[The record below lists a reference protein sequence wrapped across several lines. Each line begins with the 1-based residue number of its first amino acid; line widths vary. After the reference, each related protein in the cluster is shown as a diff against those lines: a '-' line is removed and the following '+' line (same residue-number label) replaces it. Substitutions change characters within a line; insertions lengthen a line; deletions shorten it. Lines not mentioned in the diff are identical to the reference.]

1 MKKLLFISAI
11 ALLAA
16 CSQKK
21 DPKAELADLKKQRTE
36 LDAKILELETKLG
49 AKDSVS
55 TKEVSVFDV
64 KKTLFNN
71 YVEIQGKVD
80 AEQNVQVTPEAQG
93 VVTAVYAVIGQKVSK
108 GQVLAQI
115 DDQVLRQSISQL
127 QTQLDLATNLY
138 NRQKNLWDQKIGTEV
153 QYLNAKTQKEGLQR
167 QMGVLRSQQAM
178 YKIKSPI
185 SGSIEQMDL
194 KVGQA
199 VAPGASAIRVVNAN
213 VLKAKAQVAESYL
226 GKINQG
232 DDVKVIFPDIPDS
245 LNTKV
250 TFAAK
255 VIDPASRSFNI
266 EVKLPSN
273 PKYRANMI
281 AVLKVVDYKNPN
293 AIVVPVTAIQNAEN
307 GQYVITVVGG
317 KAKRST
323 VKTGRT
329 IDGKTEILSG
339 LTEGD
344 KVVVT
349 GIDDVNE
356 GDPVKY

>member
-167 QMGVLRSQQAM
+167 QMGVLRSQQV
-178 YKIKSPI
+178 P
-185 SGSIEQMDL
+185 
-194 KVGQA
+194 
-199 VAPGASAIRVVNAN
+199 
-213 VLKAKAQVAESYL
+213 
-226 GKINQG
+226 
-232 DDVKVIFPDIPDS
+232 
-245 LNTKV
+245 
-250 TFAAK
+250 
-255 VIDPASRSFNI
+255 
-266 EVKLPSN
+266 LPSAWSM
-273 PKYRANMI
+273 PMY
-281 AVLKVVDYKNPN
+281 
-293 AIVVPVTAIQNAEN
+293 
-307 GQYVITVVGG
+307 
-317 KAKRST
+317 
-323 VKTGRT
+323 
-329 IDGKTEILSG
+329 
-339 LTEGD
+339 
-344 KVVVT
+344 
-349 GIDDVNE
+349 
-356 GDPVKY
+356 